1 MRIELNSG
9 GLGSG
14 ASIESMQS
22 NISALIGRSNA
33 LLSAFNN
40 IKTYIYNMNGGVG
53 NLQDALSDVES
64 RIQTEE
70 NCIDNLDAA
79 SEKIDSFIELTH
91 QIDTSV
97 TNTVTKNQSEFY
109 EMNPWSRPE
118 CGASGEDDDK
128 AWYEEVWD
136 WFCDVG
142 NAIVDTAE
150 KIWGS
155 ITSFYDWV
163 KERLG
168 ELYEDISDWWA
179 DMTTIT
185 PTEINNTV
193 FDPDNP
199 GYYGGNQ
206 MIFEGIE
213 PNSDK
218 WVEMYE
224 IFRSNNP
231 DIELTD
237 AEFQNYL
244 EKLTSEGCG
253 YVAICNTIFE
263 QYEGRADEFEA
274 TFGYPMYDTNG
285 NLNYAALEMDMYSQM
300 DNRNALGILNYFSDY
315 DIDDDGSIF
324 DYDYWND
331 NSGNGTDPFDRE
343 YYLEQFMSE
352 HGVDVNVT
360 PYAYVTVNNYDNI
373 IASGNDVVVSFH
385 DGNLYNMDGTFNQT
399 IDGGHA
405 MTVTG
410 VTEDGMFI
418 VSSWGNQYL
427 INPSENGNTI
437 TLEEGTDNEHTITQ
451 SMSFSIIEYE

>member
-40 IKTYIYNMNGGVG
+40 IKTYTYNMNGGVG

-136 WFCDVG
+136 WLCDVG
-142 NAIVDTAE
+142 DAIADTAE
-150 KIWGS
+150 KIWDG
-155 ITSFYDWV
+155 ITSFFEWM
-163 KERLG
+163 G
-168 ELYEDISDWWA
+168 EKISDLFETIKEWWL

-185 PTEINNTV
+185 PTEIHNTV
-193 FDPDNP
+193 FDINNP

-206 MIFEGIE
+206 MLFGNLDSTERA
-213 PNSDK
+213 
-218 WVEMYE
+218 EMYE
-224 IFRSNNP
+224 IFRCNNP

-244 EKLTSEGCG
+244 SRMSNEGCG
-253 YVAICNTIFE
+253 YVAICNTIFQE
-263 QYEGRADEFEA
+263 YEGREAEFES
-274 TFGYPMYDTNG
+274 TFGFPMRDEND
-285 NLNYAALEMDMYSQM
+285 NLNYLPLEMDMYSRF
-300 DNRNALGILNYFSDY
+300 DNIDPNSGLLNNLYDY
-315 DIDDDGSIF
+315 DSNVDGDQSTYNYLT
-324 DYDYWND
+324 DTTGYGTNQYDL
-331 NSGNGTDPFDRE
+331 E
-343 YYLEQFMSE
+343 YYLETYAAS
-352 HGVDVNVT
+352 HNVDVDVHTNANVT
-360 PYAYVTVNNYDNI
+360 VHNYDDI
-373 IASGNDVVVSFH
+373 IESGQQVNVLLLHGD
-385 DGNLYNMDGTFNQT
+385 LYNMDGSVRQT
-399 IDGGHA
+399 INGGHW

-418 VSSWGNQYL
+418 VSSCGGQYY
-427 INPSENGNTI
+427 IDPSQNGNSNGQRMIFT
-437 TLEEGTDNEHTITQ
+437 TV
-451 SMSFSIIEYE
+451 EY